1 MKLFRHDISRRRFFG
16 DHRTVVFLAILFI
29 AMARPGGAAETV
41 TIRPL
46 RDNAMLINPGK
57 GWVQYYGADKY
68 TKDYISV
75 GYTRWAWSVLE
86 PKEGQ
91 FNW

>member
-1 MKLFRHDISRRRFFG
+1 MRR
-16 DHRTVVFLAILFI
+16 TTALLAILFTEL
-29 AMARPGGAAETV
+29 ALPGSAAETV
-41 TIRPL
+41 TVTPA
-46 RDNAMLINPGK
+46 RDDAMLLNPGK

-68 TKDYISV
+68 TQDYISV

-91 FNW
+91 FNWKEVDDLRSLSLKPIN

>member
-1 MKLFRHDISRRRFFG
+1 
-16 DHRTVVFLAILFI
+16 
-29 AMARPGGAAETV
+29 
-41 TIRPL
+41 
-46 RDNAMLINPGK
+46 MLLNPGK

-91 FNW
+91 FNWKEIDAFIQQFKQYGKKSAFGVMNVSTGLGSLRHAQMGL